1 MYNLI
6 TLIGHLGQAP
16 ETKKISMG
24 SSVTRLSL
32 ATSISW
38 KNAEGVKSEKT
49 EWHSIVLWNKLG
61 QVAQDYLEKGSKV
74 LIVGRVEYRKVEN
87 NGETRYYTDV
97 IASEMRLLSTKSTP
111 TNSSPENNLPK
122 GQPKSLTALRP
133 DDKEDLPF

>member
-122 GQPKSLTALRP
+122 GQPKSPTALRP

>member
-16 ETKKISMG
+16 ETKNLSMG

-38 KNAEGVKSEKT
+38 KNTEGVKSEKT

-74 LIVGRVEYRKVEN
+74 LIVGRVEYRKVEK

>member
-16 ETKKISMG
+16 ETKKLSMG

-97 IASEMRLLSTKSTP
+97 IASEMRLLSTKIKSD
-111 TNSSPENNLPK
+111 SSEKTLPK

-133 DDKEDLPF
+133 DEKDDSLPF